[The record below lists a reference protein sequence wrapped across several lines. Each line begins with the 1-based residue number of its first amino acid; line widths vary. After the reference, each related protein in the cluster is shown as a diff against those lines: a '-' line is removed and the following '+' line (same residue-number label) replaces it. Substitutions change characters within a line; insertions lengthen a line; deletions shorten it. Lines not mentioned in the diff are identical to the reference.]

1 MRTALRVV
9 GAVGCVL
16 VIAAI
21 GRSVMDDGSPTPDR
35 GVSVVPASAPV
46 RVAAPASIATPVAT
60 AADPAAPQ
68 CDLRIVRAL
77 AKRATPDQAVLDTVM
92 TDHPRV
98 AAEAMP
104 METAMQAA
112 FARVPLFAGGT
123 DPVHV
128 ACVRT
133 TCEVTGVVPA
143 GQSAAAVEEAV
154 RNRDLRAAMLER
166 GYTATAVTV
175 AATDD
180 GRLGFMLYLNDEM

>member
-1 MRTALRVV
+1 MRAALRVV

-16 VIAAI
+16 VVAAI
-21 GRSVMDDGSPTPDR
+21 GRSMMDDASPTPDR
-35 GVSVVPASAPV
+35 GVAVVPVSAPV
-46 RVAAPASIATPVAT
+46 KIVAPAQVAAPVAT
-60 AADPAAPQ
+60 AADPAAARR
-68 CDLRIVRAL
+68 DLRIVRVL

-92 TDHPRV
+92 TDHLRV

-112 FARVPLFAGGT
+112 FARVPLFAGGA

-133 TCEVTGVVPA
+133 TCEVTGIVPA
-143 GQSAAAVEEAV
+143 GQPAAAVEEAV
-154 RNRDLRAAMLER
+154 RNRDLRTAMLER